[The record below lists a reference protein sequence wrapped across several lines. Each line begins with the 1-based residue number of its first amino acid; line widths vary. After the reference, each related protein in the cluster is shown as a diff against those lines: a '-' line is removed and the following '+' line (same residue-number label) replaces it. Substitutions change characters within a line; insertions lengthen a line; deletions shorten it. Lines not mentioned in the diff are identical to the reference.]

1 MPEPSLETVLPEQ
14 EFTILLTE
22 TGESFFQLC
31 NTLLALGPDQ
41 WGKRHLDQLS
51 FEADELESYLD
62 DYGAQDN
69 QTFSCFRELVAAVR
83 WLSLAGFCLVH
94 MNRRLE
100 SYRVAGEGGAASGP
114 GETLGSGS
122 WAQGEGLGE
131 GVGGGEGGS
140 EGAGSLA
147 VDLRRALD
155 GLRSTLAGTLGST
168 LEEARALGCHVTETE
183 FPARRLGAVE
193 PRHRLP
199 RNLGEEAI
207 DNEEQRIAELATKYL
222 ETTEELR
229 GLRVHAIEDP
239 VERRAFLGRVCGEE
253 RARVLEARVHNL
265 QSAYDT
271 HVKHTVIERGDE
283 RLPQLR
289 GYISATLHLMQ
300 VVTALSH
307 FVERHESGV
316 RSEAAEQRLSSLVAR
331 DWVEEIIL
339 NVLLIHATRL
349 MWQGKTLAEDLLP
362 SYINV
367 QEIRVS
373 LPDDVK
379 MHARPASLIV
389 GVVNHYGTPVELEV
403 GGDTCNAA
411 SILELLV
418 CVGGHPDAREF
429 VFRGDEN
436 PLADIKRL
444 FGASLGENGLEH
456 LPGALGY
463 LRGDG

>member
-31 NTLLALGPDQ
+31 NTLLVIGPGE

-69 QTFSCFRELVAAVR
+69 RTFSCFRELVAAVR
-83 WLSLAGFCLVH
+83 WLSVAGFCLVH
-94 MNRRLE
+94 MTRRLG
-100 SYRVAGEGGAASGP
+100 SYRIGDVEGAPGSLEGDLGGA
-114 GETLGSGS
+114 
-122 WAQGEGLGE
+122 
-131 GVGGGEGGS
+131 
-140 EGAGSLA
+140 
-147 VDLRRALD
+147 RD
-155 GLRSTLAGTLGST
+155 GLLSTLAGALDAT
-168 LEEARALGCHVTETE
+168 LEEARGLGCHVTEAE
-183 FPARRLGAVE
+183 FPAKRLGAVE

-229 GLRVHAIEDP
+229 GLRVQAIEDP
-239 VERRAFLGRVCGEE
+239 AKRRAFLGRVCGEE
-253 RARVLEARVHNL
+253 RARVLEAQVHNL
-265 QSAYDT
+265 QSSYDT
-271 HVKHTVIERGDE
+271 HVKHTVIERGDA
-283 RLPQLR
+283 RLPKLR

-316 RSEAAEQRLSSLVAR
+316 RSEAAETRLSSLVAR
-331 DWVEEIIL
+331 EWVEEIIL
-339 NVLLIHATRL
+339 NVLLIHATEL

-373 LPDDVK
+373 LPDEVK

-436 PLADIKRL
+436 PLRDIGRL
-444 FGASLGENGLEH
+444 FEASVGEKGLEQ
-456 LPGALGY
+456 LPDALGY
-463 LRGDG
+463 LRGEGR